1 LTCSPFLRSLRESG
15 ESGRFGERGGRA
27 VGCLQRRNL
36 RTITEGGND
45 RSALCRLSSPLWD
58 RAELCYP
65 CSRLHRPERRHKS
78 DTSRGGITCFTAI
91 KKDGSALSTR
101 SIAASL
107 TRLTYAAAPA
117 FVARGAGTIINI
129 ASVVGIA
136 STGCARPPRWS
147 PHHRRGRHHAGRDGP
162 RRRLRDFQAPSHR
175 IAPTQIAADPSTNS
189 SMPATNRRTREIML
203 P

>member
-1 LTCSPFLRSLRESG
+1 VRAGDSGSVGVARSVACNDATFEPSWREATIALRCVACHRLFG
-15 ESGRFGERGGRA
+15 TGRSF
-27 VGCLQRRNL
+27 VTHVPGC
-36 RTITEGGND
+36 TG
-45 RSALCRLSSPLWD
+45 RSA
-58 RAELCYP
+58 
-65 CSRLHRPERRHKS
+65 RHKG

-136 STGCARPPRWS
+136 STGCARASGSGRKLAAARAKIEAPPRNARW
-147 PHHRRGRHHAGRDGP
+147 RA
-162 RRRLRDFQAPSHR
+162 SHR
-175 IAPTQIAADPSTNS
+175 GTGV
-189 SMPATNRRTREIML
+189 
-203 P
+203 